1 MARNQFSRVATASLN
16 ACVVVP
22 GIFAATLPVQ
32 PMGTNTVGRMI
43 RCQLSRAVV
52 RLEMSYQVETDRAR
66 TLGGAPVTSRVNS
79 GASPMVG
86 DWPYNRTPPPRKAVT
101 RMRN

>member
-1 MARNQFSRVATASLN
+1 MIAAGTPAMARNQLSRVATASLN

-32 PMGTNTVGRMI
+32 PMGTKTVGRMI

-52 RLEMSYQVETDRAR
+52 RLEMSYQLETVA
-66 TLGGAPVTSRVNS
+66 GPAENP
-79 GASPMVG
+79 
-86 DWPYNRTPPPRKAVT
+86 
-101 RMRN
+101 